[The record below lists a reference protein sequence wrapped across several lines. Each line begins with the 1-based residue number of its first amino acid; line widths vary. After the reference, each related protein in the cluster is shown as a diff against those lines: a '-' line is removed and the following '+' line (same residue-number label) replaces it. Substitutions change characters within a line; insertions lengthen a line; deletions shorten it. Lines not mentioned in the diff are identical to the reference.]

1 MSVSTLQRFTVP
13 LEAGQTSATQGL
25 LMPKL
30 QYRFRVSF
38 QGFGSS
44 PATDTME
51 LTKQVRD
58 FTRPQIDFDDIT
70 LDVYNSKIRM
80 AGRHTWSDIT
90 ITLLDD
96 QSGRVSRQVGEQL
109 QKQFDFFEQASAAS
123 GADYKFTTV
132 CQMLDGGNGQN
143 EPSIVEQWEMYGCF
157 IQNANYNTVAYNTSE
172 PVTISLTLRFDNA
185 IQVASGED
193 LEGGVGNSTTRPDPT
208 TGTATV

>member
-1 MSVSTLQRFTVP
+1 
-13 LEAGQTSATQGL
+13 
-25 LMPKL
+25 
-30 QYRFRVSF
+30 
-38 QGFGSS
+38 
-44 PATDTME
+44 ME

-143 EPSIVEQWEMYGCF
+143 EPNIVEQWEMYGCF

-193 LEGGVGNSTTRPDPT
+193 LEGGVGNDTTRPDPT